1 MKGDLKKA
9 FTSSCIS
16 EPLFLIHYNN
26 IKMDEKIEV
35 WDDRLRDPTCNR
47 AVDCGLVISN
57 SIPMQQVEGPSILF
71 WLFLYKQ

>member
-1 MKGDLKKA
+1 
-9 FTSSCIS
+9 
-16 EPLFLIHYNN
+16 
-26 IKMDEKIEV
+26 MDEKIEV